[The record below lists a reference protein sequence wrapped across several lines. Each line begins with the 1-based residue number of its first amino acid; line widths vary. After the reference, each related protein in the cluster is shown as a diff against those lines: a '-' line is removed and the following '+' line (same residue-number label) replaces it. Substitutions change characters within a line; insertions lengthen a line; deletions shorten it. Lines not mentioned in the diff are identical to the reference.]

1 MIEVMTKIRTIIV
14 DDEPLALKLLAAKL
28 KKLPNVEII
37 AQCSNGRE
45 AIEAV
50 LELAPDLLFL
60 DIQMPGITGL
70 EVVKHLQNDVMPL
83 VVFATAYEQ
92 YALEAFD
99 ANAVD
104 YVLKPIDDE
113 RIARAVGRAAERLK
127 VDSEENSRNKTD
139 VMGALAHM
147 DQQREKVVTW
157 EANDAFQQDAP
168 SIKDTSAAQDD
179 TAQLKNN
186 KIVIK
191 DRDEIHLL
199 KQQDIEWI
207 DAAGDYV
214 CVHASGETHVKRC
227 TLKEM
232 LEQLDENMFKRVHRS
247 TIVNLNFIDKVIPHT
262 KGEFFLMMGEYDK
275 IKVSRNYKEVV
286 KDFLT
291 N

>member
-1 MIEVMTKIRTIIV
+1 MTILKTIIV

-28 KKLPNVEII
+28 KKVPNVEVI

-45 AIEAV
+45 ALNAV
-50 LELAPDLLFL
+50 VELAPDLLFL
-60 DIQMPGITGL
+60 DIQMPGISGL
-70 EVVKHLQNDVMPL
+70 DVVKQLQNDTMPL
-83 VVFATAYEQ
+83 IVFATAYEQ

-99 ANAVD
+99 AYAVD

-113 RIARAVGRAAERLK
+113 RIQRAVTRALERFAIK
-127 VDSEENSRNKTD
+127 SDEQSENKRE
-139 VMGALAHM
+139 VISAIAQI
-147 DQQREKVVTW
+147 DQKHDKTVTW
-157 EANDAFQQDAP
+157 MADDSTHQDPQSND
-168 SIKDTSAAQDD
+168 IK
-179 TAQLKNN
+179 NR

-199 KQQDIEWI
+199 MQQDIQCI

-214 CVHASGETHVKRC
+214 CVHALGETHVKRC

-232 LEQLDENMFKRVHRS
+232 LVELDETQYKRVHRS

-275 IKVSRNYKEVV
+275 IKVSRNYKDVV
-286 KDFLT
+286 KTFLT

>member
-1 MIEVMTKIRTIIV
+1 MTILKTIIV

-28 KKLPNVEII
+28 KKVPNVEVI

-45 AIEAV
+45 ALNAV
-50 LELAPDLLFL
+50 VELAPDLLFL
-60 DIQMPGITGL
+60 DIQMPGISGL
-70 EVVKHLQNDVMPL
+70 DVVKQLQNDTMPL
-83 VVFATAYEQ
+83 IVFATAYEQ

-99 ANAVD
+99 AYAVD

-113 RIARAVGRAAERLK
+113 RIQRAVARALERFAIK
-127 VDSEENSRNKTD
+127 SDEQSENK
-139 VMGALAHM
+139 
-147 DQQREKVVTW
+147 REVISAIAQIEQKHDKTVTW
-157 EANDAFQQDAP
+157 MADDSTHQDPQSND
-168 SIKDTSAAQDD
+168 IK
-179 TAQLKNN
+179 NR

-199 KQQDIEWI
+199 KQQDIQWI

-214 CVHASGETHVKRC
+214 CVHALGETHVKRC

-232 LEQLDENMFKRVHRS
+232 LVELDETQFKRVHRS

-275 IKVSRNYKEVV
+275 IKVSRNYKDVV
-286 KDFLT
+286 KTFLT